1 MKCAKRTVY
10 ETAVS
15 TTSMKI
21 AIDERFSSHDSRN
34 RKLLILR
41 GTKVIF
47 GRTQHR
53 ACGSLRL
60 YTLGSSFA
68 SRGRI
73 HGGDAWPEPA
83 LARLGL
89 IFLFVNRLNAYFFP
103 GRRFLPER
111 CPTMPMET

>member
-1 MKCAKRTVY
+1 MKCVKRTVY

-15 TTSMKI
+15 TTPMKI

-53 ACGSLRL
+53 ACGSPRP
-60 YTLGSSFA
+60 TLSDQA
-68 SRGRI
+68 SHRVEGFTVETRGRSLR
-73 HGGDAWPEPA
+73 W
-83 LARLGL
+83 RGL
-89 IFLFVNRLNAYFFP
+89 DLFFCL
-103 GRRFLPER
+103 
-111 CPTMPMET
+111 